1 MKGGSCKT
9 QIVLDADVVIHFA
22 KGGRLS
28 QLPSIFPDY
37 EYVLLEA
44 VHEELLSDI
53 RTQIDHQM
61 ALLKNITLLPFAPR
75 GEMLREYAMLR
86 SRFGKG
92 ESACMAYCLFTQNVI
107 GSSNLRD
114 IRAYCEKNKITYLT
128 TIDFL
133 WYAWHKHLMTTD
145 EVKTFISEVRSKGSK
160 LPIVDIEKHVC
171 KQMM

>member
-1 MKGGSCKT
+1 MAKGAKI
-9 QIVLDADVVIHFA
+9 QIFLDADVVIHFA

-28 QLPSIFPDY
+28 QLPSIFPGY

-53 RTQIDHQM
+53 RTQIDHQIVR
-61 ALLKNITLLPFAPR
+61 LKNITLLPFTPR
-75 GEMLREYAMLR
+75 GEMLREYAMLK

-92 ESACMAYCLFTQNVI
+92 ESACMAYCLFTNNVI

-114 IRAYCEKNKITYLT
+114 IRAYCEEKQIVYLT

-133 WYAWHKHLMTTD
+133 WHAWRKGLLTVD
-145 EVKTFISEVRSKGSK
+145 EVNTFIAEVKQKGSK
-160 LPIVDIEKHVC
+160 LPEVDIEKYVC
-171 KQMM
+171 KTIL

>member
-1 MKGGSCKT
+1 MAKGGKT

-37 EYVLLEA
+37 EYILLET
-44 VHEELLSDI
+44 VHNELLSDI
-53 RTQIDHQM
+53 RIQIDHQM
-61 ALLKNITLLPFAPR
+61 ALLKNITLHPFAPR
-75 GEMLREYAMLR
+75 GEMLREYAMLK

-92 ESACMAYCLFTQNVI
+92 ESACMAYCLFTHNVI

-114 IRAYCEKNKITYLT
+114 IRAYCEENKITYLT

-133 WYAWHKHLMTTD
+133 WYAWHKHLMTTS
-145 EVKTFISEVRSKGSK
+145 EVKTFISEVRSKGSI
-160 LPIVDIEKHVC
+160 LPEVDIDKFVYETVL
-171 KQMM
+171 

>member
-1 MKGGSCKT
+1 MAKGGKT

-37 EYVLLEA
+37 EYILLET
-44 VHEELLSDI
+44 VHNELLSDI
-53 RTQIDHQM
+53 RIQIDHQM
-61 ALLKNITLLPFAPR
+61 TLLKNITLHPFAPR
-75 GEMLREYAMLR
+75 GEMLREYAMLK

-92 ESACMAYCLFTQNVI
+92 ESACMAYCLFTHNVI

-114 IRAYCEKNKITYLT
+114 IRAYCEENKITYLT

-133 WYAWHKHLMTTD
+133 WYAWHKHLMTTS

-160 LPIVDIEKHVC
+160 LPEVDIEKYVC
-171 KQMM
+171 ETIL

>member
-1 MKGGSCKT
+1 MAKGAKI

-28 QLPSIFPDY
+28 QLPCIFPDY
-37 EYVLLEA
+37 EYVLLET
-44 VHEELLSDI
+44 VHEELLSDV
-53 RTQIDHQM
+53 RTQVDNQIM
-61 ALLKNITLLPFAPR
+61 LLKNITLHPFAPR

-92 ESACMAYCLFTQNVI
+92 ESACMAYCLFTHNVI

-114 IRAYCEKNKITYLT
+114 IRAYCQENQITYLT

-133 WYAWHKHLMTTD
+133 WHAWRKHLLTTN
-145 EVKTFISEVRSKGSK
+145 EVKTFISEVRSKGSI
-160 LPIVDIEKHVC
+160 LPEVNIEKYVC
-171 KQMM
+171 ETVL

>member
-1 MKGGSCKT
+1 MAKGGKT

-28 QLPSIFPDY
+28 QLPSIFPEY

-75 GEMLREYAMLR
+75 GEMLREYAVLK

-92 ESACMAYCLFTQNVI
+92 ESACMAYCLFTHNVI

-114 IRAYCEKNKITYLT
+114 IREYCETKQITYLT
-128 TIDFL
+128 TLDFL
-133 WYAWHKHLMTTD
+133 WYAWRKHLMTAN
-145 EVKTFISEVRSKGSK
+145 EVKAFISEVRSKGSK
-160 LPIVDIEKHVC
+160 LREVDIEKYVC
-171 KQMM
+171 TTIL